1 MSCSNTSFMIP
12 KLKEQGALQG
22 VLKGKESAVL
32 PEAGVLGD
40 TAQGINTDQPHVK
53 SDLGLRFSR
62 VAVVVQKAFPGDLQS
77 YRIQCSHQKCISKQT
92 EERRWSVPD
101 LCLPRAEGSVLVPWQ
116 LSITRH
122 QGYCSQ
128 FWLHLKLL
136 PEP

>member
-62 VAVVVQKAFPGDLQS
+62 VAVVVQKAFLGDLQS